1 MSSYS
6 LKTPILFLMFNRPDT
21 SIKVFE
27 KIRQAKPKKLYLAV
41 DGPRKKE
48 DEEKI
53 KKNHEIINKID
64 WRCEV
69 KTLFREKNLGCKIGV
84 SSGITWFFKNEEKG
98 IILEDDCLP
107 HLDFF
112 AFCENLLD
120 RYSKDERV
128 SVITGNNFQNGIRR
142 GDASYYFSK
151 YNHCWGWASWRRAWK
166 NYKNLI
172 SFWPVWKK
180 SSNWLKY
187 IPDKVERKYWEN
199 IFNLVHINKIDS
211 WAYPWMASVWFKN
224 GLTITPKVNLVKNI
238 GFNEYAT
245 HTTDKNSKFA
255 NIPTMELSYIRHSKK
270 VAIDI
275 EADKFCFDNHYGG
288 KYLRFPNNWLI
299 FPYRVF
305 NYIFRKK
312 SKKFSNLAKYLPK
325 FVKRKL
331 IKSIINFIN

>member
-1 MSSYS
+1 MSSCL
-6 LKTPILFLMFNRPDT
+6 LKTPILFLIFNRPDT

-27 KIRQAKPKKLYLAV
+27 KIRQAKPKKLYLAC

-48 DEEKI
+48 DEKKI
-53 KKNHEIINKID
+53 KKVREIVTKVD
-64 WRCEV
+64 WPCEV

-84 SSGITWFFKNEEKG
+84 SSGITWFFKHEEKG
-98 IILEDDCLP
+98 IILEDDCVP

-120 RYSKDERV
+120 YYSNDERV
-128 SVITGNNFQNGIRR
+128 SVIAGSNFQNGQWR

-166 NYKNLI
+166 NYQNFI
-172 SFWPVWKK
+172 SFWPAWKK

-187 IPDKVERKYWEN
+187 FPDKVERRYWEN
-199 IFNLVHINKIDS
+199 IFKLVHINKIDS
-211 WAYPWMASVWFKN
+211 WAYPWTASTWYKN
-224 GLTITPKVNLVKNI
+224 GLTVIPNENLVSNI
-238 GFNEYAT
+238 GFGEDAT
-245 HTTDKNSKFA
+245 HTKSNKDKNL
-255 NIPTMELSYIRHSKK
+255 NMPIMDLSHIIHPKQ

-275 EADKFCFDNHYGG
+275 EADRFSFDNHFGG

-305 NYIFRKK
+305 NYIFRK
-312 SKKFSNLAKYLPK
+312 
-325 FVKRKL
+325 
-331 IKSIINFIN
+331 IIVR